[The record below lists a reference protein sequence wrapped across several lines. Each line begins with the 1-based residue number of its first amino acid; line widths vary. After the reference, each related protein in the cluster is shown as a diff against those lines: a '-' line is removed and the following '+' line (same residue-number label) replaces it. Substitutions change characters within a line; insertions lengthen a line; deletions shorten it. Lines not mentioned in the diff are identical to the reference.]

1 MKKYY
6 LSHVDFSELI
16 NVTADPVQIKRARR
30 RMQELGMLS
39 AEGRPAISV
48 ITVTANRGSQSFFI
62 KLRKRLRHRG
72 GIEATAA
79 TLQMLCDRKDYYGF
93 FLYLTFLYGFLEWQ
107 VPERLTLLP
116 ASWGSLKCY
125 CTEFMAALN
134 RFVSSI
140 TDKEFTDDEDQED
153 I

>member
-1 MKKYY
+1 
-6 LSHVDFSELI
+6 
-16 NVTADPVQIKRARR
+16 
-30 RMQELGMLS
+30 MLS

-48 ITVTANRGSQSFFI
+48 ITVTANRGFQSFFI

-107 VPERLTLLP
+107 VPEKLMLLP
-116 ASWGSLKCY
+116 ASPEALKCY
-125 CTEFMAALN
+125 CTEFMDSVDKY
-134 RFVSSI
+134 VSGSA
-140 TDKEFTDDEDQED
+140 EADEGDTAGNED
-153 I
+153 TEDL